1 MEHPGKVLGQ
11 TLKSRNIKQ
20 IELAVR
26 AGISKAH
33 LSAII
38 KGKRPISARMAILF
52 EQYLGISAKYW
63 IGLQAEYDLQLENN
77 KSTEV
82 VTEEQI
88 NRKFPNL
95 SIVSRFVKAVVMMP
109 KEISERLSEPIKYP
123 PITTPKLGKEGI
135 WPYADADNESYK

>member
-33 LSAII
+33 LGAII
-38 KGKRPISARMAILF
+38 KGKRPISARMAVLF
-52 EQYLGISAKYW
+52 EQCLGISAQYW
-63 IGLQAEYDLQLENN
+63 IDLQIGYDLQIRKIRTKE
-77 KSTEV
+77 EV
-82 VTEEQI
+82 SE
-88 NRKFPNL
+88 KL
-95 SIVSRFVKAVVMMP
+95 SK
-109 KEISERLSEPIKYP
+109 LEPIRFP

-135 WPYADADNESYK
+135 WPYADADNENYK